1 MCWEQRM
8 RAKKMLCSS
17 PEGRE
22 HPGVVDV
29 CGQKGPQKS
38 AGPQKFV
45 VFTQCLQS
53 QETECSVLGMLLSY
67 MPRAPGDT
75 RSTPNGTGAPR
86 ITGIQLFSHCPESL
100 ISAIL
105 QEKLLIKHFSVY
117 FSL

>member
-53 QETECSVLGMLLSY
+53 QETECSVLGMLLSQLSY

-75 RSTPNGTGAPR
+75 RSAPNRTGAP
-86 ITGIQLFSHCPESL
+86 
-100 ISAIL
+100 
-105 QEKLLIKHFSVY
+105 
-117 FSL
+117 

>member
-1 MCWEQRM
+1 M

-17 PEGRE
+17 PEERE

-53 QETECSVLGMLLSY
+53 QETECSVLGMLLSSS
-67 MPRAPGDT
+67 PTCHVLLETPGALQ
-75 RSTPNGTGAPR
+75 TGQ
-86 ITGIQLFSHCPESL
+86 GLPESL
-100 ISAIL
+100 EYSSSHVVQRL
-105 QEKLLIKHFSVY
+105 
-117 FSL
+117 